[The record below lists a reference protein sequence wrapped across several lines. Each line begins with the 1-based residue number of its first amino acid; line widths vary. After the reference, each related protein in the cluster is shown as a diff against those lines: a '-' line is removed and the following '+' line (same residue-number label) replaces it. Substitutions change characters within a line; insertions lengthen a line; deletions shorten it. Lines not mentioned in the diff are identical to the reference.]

1 MTDKVEILE
10 KSKVTHDVW
19 ALTTARP
26 DGFSFE
32 PGQATEVRIDREKWR
47 EEPRP
52 FTFTSLPED
61 DVLEFTIKA
70 YRDHDGVT
78 NKLDDVKV
86 GEKLLIDDPWGAI
99 TYKGP
104 GTFIAGGAGITPFL
118 AILRDLK
125 QKGQLS
131 GHRLLFGNKTSDD
144 IILRDE
150 LDDMAGLEVIY
161 ALSDESKDGMREGH
175 FDKAALKDIL
185 GTTDQMFY
193 VCGPQ
198 KMVDAVI
205 ENLKSL
211 GVSADMIV
219 TED

>member
-52 FTFTSLPED
+52 FTFTSLPDD

-125 QKGQLS
+125 QKG
-131 GHRLLFGNKTSDD
+131 
-144 IILRDE
+144 
-150 LDDMAGLEVIY
+150 
-161 ALSDESKDGMREGH
+161 
-175 FDKAALKDIL
+175 
-185 GTTDQMFY
+185 
-193 VCGPQ
+193 
-198 KMVDAVI
+198 
-205 ENLKSL
+205 
-211 GVSADMIV
+211 
-219 TED
+219 